1 MDRKRIVILINAF
14 DRTISS
20 TYAIKMAQMEITLR
34 QLTYLTRLHEKG
46 SFTSAAEALGIT
58 QPALSI
64 AISQLEDALS
74 VALVERGTRP
84 VALTEAGELM
94 LACAQRVVRE
104 IKQARDEISAMESGR
119 IGRLDICMSPSAT
132 GTVISEVLSHMV
144 DEFPQLEIHISHG
157 VLPSAAEKLHNGEIS
172 VLMGTAVDGFRD
184 PALSITPLID
194 VAMLAVGGN
203 QHPLAGKSKITL
215 EDLTRHPWIQIG
227 DINAN
232 LPQWSRT
239 FARAQL
245 DAPRLAVD
253 IRNLS
258 LVRDMLLQGKLLT
271 VLPQPMV
278 QADLDAR
285 LLKSVTPPEIDWRL
299 TINAIT
305 STIKRP
311 PSSVRIFMDR
321 LREKLGQ

>member
-1 MDRKRIVILINAF
+1 
-14 DRTISS
+14 
-20 TYAIKMAQMEITLR
+20 MAQMEITLR

-64 AISQLEDALS
+64 AIAQLEDAVG

-94 LACAQRVVRE
+94 AACAQRVTRE
-104 IKQARDEISAMESGR
+104 IGQAREEIAAMESGR
-119 IGRLDICMSPSAT
+119 IGRLDICLSPSAT
-132 GTVISEVLSHMV
+132 GTLISEVLSRMV
-144 DEFPQLEIHISHG
+144 EEFPQLEIHISHG
-157 VLPSAAEKLHNGEIS
+157 VLPAAAERLHSGEIA

-184 PALSITPLID
+184 PALEISPVID
-194 VAMLAVGGN
+194 VAMRAVAGRA
-203 QHPLAGKSKITL
+203 HPLAGAAQVTL
-215 EDLTRHPWIQIG
+215 EDLTCHPWIQIG

-232 LPQWSRT
+232 LPQWART
-239 FARAQL
+239 FARARL
-245 DAPRLAVD
+245 DPPRLAVD
-253 IRNLS
+253 IRNLA
-258 LVRDMLLQGKLLT
+258 LVRDMLLQGRLLT

-278 QADLDAR
+278 QADIDAG
-285 LLKSVTPPEIDWRL
+285 LLHDVTPPEIDWRL

-311 PSSVRIFMDR
+311 PSSVRVFRER
-321 LREKLGQ
+321 LAARLAEQQH